1 MSPRLIATAFT
12 LVLLAGC
19 GGGEF
24 EDLRDFVKNA
34 GADMR
39 GKIPPLPEARVYE
52 PFAYSNDA
60 ALPDPFKP
68 RKPEARSGKSAGL
81 NQPDMDRPKEALEEY
96 PLENLKMVGYLYRN
110 KIGYAIIRAPDG
122 RLHRVKAGNY
132 LGLDFGKI
140 EKISDTEIVI
150 REVIQDNAGDWSE
163 RVSSL
168 QLQE

>member
-12 LVLLAGC
+12 LLLLAGC

-60 ALPDPFKP
+60 ALSDPFKP

-81 NQPDMDRPKEALEEY
+81 NQPDLDRPKEALEEY

-163 RVSSL
+163 RVSNL